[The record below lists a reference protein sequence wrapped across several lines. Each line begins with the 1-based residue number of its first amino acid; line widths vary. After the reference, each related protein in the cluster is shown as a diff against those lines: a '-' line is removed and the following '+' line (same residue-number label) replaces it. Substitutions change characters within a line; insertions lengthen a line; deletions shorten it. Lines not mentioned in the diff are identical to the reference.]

1 MKHCPRCQKTYE
13 DPALNFCLDDG
24 ELLMALAPGR
34 YADDSPPTVILDQ
47 ARVTNPASW
56 PQQPSSQPPA
66 RYQNPQP
73 AYQNPQFGQNYIAAR
88 DQTLPT
94 ISLILGICSFL
105 LVCCYGG
112 IWLGLPA
119 AIVGFI
125 GLRNADSDSSK
136 SGGRGLAIGGMVLG
150 TITFLGSLII
160 ALFAVL
166 SGAG

>member
-13 DPALNFCLDDG
+13 DPSLNFCLDDG

-56 PQQPSSQPPA
+56 PQTPSAQSPA
-66 RYQNPQP
+66 RWQNPQP
-73 AYQNPQFGQNYIAAR
+73 AYQNRPHFAAAR

-94 ISLILGICSFL
+94 ISLILGICSVL

-119 AIVGFI
+119 AVVGFM
-125 GLRNADSDSSK
+125 GMRNADSDGSRY
-136 SGGRGLAIGGMVLG
+136 GGRGLAIGGMVLG
-150 TITFLGSLII
+150 TITFLASFFAI
-160 ALFAVL
+160 ALLSAV
-166 SGAG
+166 